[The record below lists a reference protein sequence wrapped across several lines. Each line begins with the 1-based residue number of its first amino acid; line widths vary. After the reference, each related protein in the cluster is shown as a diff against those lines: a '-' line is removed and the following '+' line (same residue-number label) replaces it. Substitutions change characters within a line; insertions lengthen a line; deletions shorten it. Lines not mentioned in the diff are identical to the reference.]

1 MLEIQHDYSLQ
12 KLNTFGLDIAAKEYI
27 KYDSVDELK
36 TILKQKNPF
45 ALPALILGGGSNLLF
60 KEDFRGTVLHSF
72 IKGIEVVEETTD
84 EVLVRAGAGEE
95 WDSLVQ
101 WAVDHTF
108 YGLENLSLIPGHVGA
123 APVQNIGAYGV
134 EIKDVFERAEG
145 VWLASGEDFKI
156 EASQMEFDYRHSIF
170 KGDLKGKVI
179 LTHLFFRLK
188 KKGVLHLDYGSVRE
202 AVKNLGETSLQNV
215 REAIIQI
222 RSSKLP
228 DPSVLGNAGSFFKNP
243 IISHAHFMKLKEQF
257 SEIPYYLLSNSDQ
270 VKIPAGWLIQECGW
284 KGKSLGEAAVHD
296 KQALVLINKGGATG
310 DDLIQ
315 LALQIEN
322 DVLSRFSIQ
331 LEKEV
336 TVISSSI

>member
-1 MLEIQHDYSLQ
+1 MLEIKHDYSLQ
-12 KLNTFGLDIAAKEYI
+12 KLNTFGLDIVAKEYI

-36 TILKQKNPF
+36 AILKQQNTI

-60 KEDFRGTVLHSF
+60 KEDFKGAVLHSF
-72 IKGIEVVEETTD
+72 IKGMEVVEETTD

-101 WAVDHTF
+101 WAVDHAF

-156 EASQMEFDYRHSIF
+156 EASQMKFDYRYSIF
-170 KGDLKGKVI
+170 KGDLKEKVI

-188 KKGVLHLDYGSVRE
+188 KKGVLHLDYGSVRD
-202 AVKNLGETSLQNV
+202 AVNILGETSLQNV

-243 IISHAHFMKLKEQF
+243 IISNEHFMKLKQQF

-310 DDLIQ
+310 DDIIQ
-315 LALQIEN
+315 LALRIEN

>member
-1 MLEIQHDYSLQ
+1 MIEKHYGYSLQ
-12 KLNTFGLDIAAKEYI
+12 KLNTFGLDIVAKEYI
-27 KYDSVDELK
+27 KYYSVEELRE
-36 TILKQKNPF
+36 TLKQRNPF
-45 ALPALILGGGSNLLF
+45 AEPVLILGGGSNLLF
-60 KEDFRGTVLHSF
+60 KDDFKGVVLHSF
-72 IKGIEVVEETTD
+72 IKGIEVVEETD
-84 EVLVRAGAGEE
+84 EEVVIRVGAGEE
-95 WDSLVQ
+95 WDDLVQ
-101 WAVDHTF
+101 WAVSHAF

-134 EIKDVFERAEG
+134 EVKDVFEKAEG
-145 VWLASGEDFKI
+145 VWLDSGEFFQM
-156 EASQMEFDYRHSIF
+156 EASQMKFDYRYSIF

-188 KKGVLHLDYGSVRE
+188 KNGSLNLEYGSVRD
-202 AVKNLGETSLQNV
+202 AVKNIGEISLQNV

-243 IISHAHFMKLKEQF
+243 IVSNAHFTRLKEQF
-257 SEIPYYLLSNSDQ
+257 LEIPYYLLPNSDE

-284 KGKSLGEAAVHD
+284 KGKSIGEAAVHD
-296 KQALVLINKGGATG
+296 KQALVLINKGGASG
-310 DDLIQ
+310 NDLIQ